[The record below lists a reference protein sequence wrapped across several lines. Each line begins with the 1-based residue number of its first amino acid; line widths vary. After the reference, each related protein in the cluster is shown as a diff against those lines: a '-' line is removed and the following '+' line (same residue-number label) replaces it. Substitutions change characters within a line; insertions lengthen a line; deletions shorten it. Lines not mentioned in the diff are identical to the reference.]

1 MSEKDNDK
9 EKDNLV
15 ILNEKEFNTKTK
27 EDNPFKH
34 FKAIPTG
41 PLHTKTKEVNP
52 FLVGSGNQDKP
63 LPKPKP
69 DKTKKPVSKE

>member
-1 MSEKDNDK
+1 MSEKNNDK

-15 ILNEKEFNTKTK
+15 IINEKELNTKTK

-34 FKAIPTG
+34 FRAIPTG

-52 FLVGSGNQDKP
+52 FSVGNKNQDEPLLKSKLDKP
-63 LPKPKP
+63 
-69 DKTKKPVSKE
+69 KKPVK